1 MYHHRAA
8 FQHDQRIRRRLL
20 TGESTGD
27 GFDFVGD
34 VGGIDLR

>member
-8 FQHDQRIRRRLL
+8 FSDQRIRRRLL
-20 TGESTGD
+20 TGEPTGD

-34 VGGIDLR
+34 IDRFDLR